1 MIFDRADASA
11 LAALLRAA
19 ARAEIMPRFRR
30 LEAGAVRQ
38 KSGPLDLVT
47 DADTAAE
54 RAIAEGIAARWPGA
68 LVIGEEGAAADPSL
82 LARLPAAELAFVV
95 DPVDGTFNF
104 ATGVPLFAVMAAAVV
119 RGRVAMAAI
128 FDPMGD
134 DTALAIAGAGAWVET
149 PSGARTQLC
158 VAAPAEPPSMAG
170 VVSWQFMPE
179 PLRTRA
185 VSRLPRLAATWNY
198 RCAGHEYRLAASGGC
213 HVLVYHRLLPWDHA
227 PGWLLHREAGGFSAA
242 FDGAEYSVARTAG
255 GLLCAPGRAA
265 WAATHAALLAP

>member
-149 PSGARTQLC
+149 PSGARTQLR

-179 PLRTRA
+179 PLRTR
-185 VSRLPRLAATWNY
+185 VISRLPRLAATWNY

-255 GLLCAPGRAA
+255 GLLCAPDRAA